1 MEILTVR
8 DLSFK
13 YALGKE
19 DAISGISFGVDEG
32 AFVAVCGPTGCGK
45 STLLRMLKKE
55 LIPMGD
61 VSGEVLLDGVSLSD
75 IDTRTSASAVG
86 FVMQRPEHQIVTDK
100 VWHEL
105 AFGLENLGMP
115 QDVIRRR
122 VSEIASYFDIE
133 DWFEMNVADLSGGQ
147 KQLLNL
153 ASVMV
158 MQPRLLIL
166 HEPTSQLDP
175 IAASDFIAT
184 VRKLNTDMGLTVI
197 MVEHRL
203 QEVIPAASR
212 LLIMDKGRL
221 LHYGPTRQVCEEVSD
236 RPDLLAAM
244 PSTVR
249 LFKIMGGEGDCPLTI
264 SEGRA
269 WAETFGNDV
278 QPVFAASGKAKDG
291 SAPENLGSA
300 GDDGAADK
308 DVPAMEFDDVWFRY
322 GKDLHDVLRGTTLS
336 VKQGEIFCILG
347 GNGSGKTT
355 CLGAAAGLNKP
366 YSGTVKVF
374 GKNVRDYK
382 NQSLYR
388 NCLTMLP
395 QDVQT
400 IFLKNTVREELKDA
414 GESART
420 LPYDI
425 DRLMD
430 KHPYD
435 LSGGEQQLVA
445 LAKVLASEPKLL
457 LLDEPTKGIDTYSSE
472 RISGILKS
480 LRDGGMTIVIVTH
493 DVEFAARTADRCA
506 MFFRG
511 EVTSVDEPR
520 AFFSEN
526 NFYTTTVNRMTRGL
540 FKDCVTLEDAVYALG
555 LQKQAAADKEL

>member
-13 YALGKE
+13 YSLGEKE
-19 DAISGISFGVDEG
+19 AISGISFGVEEG
-32 AFVAVCGPTGCGK
+32 EYVAVCGPTGCGK

-61 VSGEVLLDGVSLSD
+61 VSGEVLLDGKPLAD
-75 IDTRTSASAVG
+75 IDARTSAGAVG

-122 VSEIASYFDIE
+122 VSEIAAYFDIE
-133 DWFEMNVADLSGGQ
+133 DWFEMDVSDLSGGQ

-166 HEPTSQLDP
+166 DEPTSQLDP
-175 IAASDFIAT
+175 IAASDFLST
-184 VRKLNTDMGLTVI
+184 VHKLNSDMGLTVI

-203 QEVIPAASR
+203 QEVIPAAGR
-212 LLIMDKGRL
+212 LLVMDKGRL
-221 LHYGPTRQVCEEVSD
+221 LHYGPTRKVCEAVAD
-236 RPDLLAAM
+236 REDLLAAM

-249 LFKIMGGEGDCPLTI
+249 LFNMMDGKGECPLTI
-264 SEGRA
+264 SEGRR
-269 WAETFGNDV
+269 WVESFGNKV
-278 QPVFAASGKAKDG
+278 QPEFEAEKAGTTAA
-291 SAPENLGSA
+291 A
-300 GDDGAADK
+300 GQEEATETADVTAGNADGAVIDK
-308 DVPAMEFDDVWFRY
+308 NVPALEFSDVWFRY
-322 GKDLHDVLRGTTLS
+322 GRNLHDVLRGTTLK
-336 VKQGEIFCILG
+336 VEQGEIFCILG

-366 YSGTVKVF
+366 YTGTVKVF
-374 GKNVRDYK
+374 GKNVGEYK

-414 GESART
+414 GESAAS

-425 DRLMD
+425 ESLMD

-445 LAKVLASEPKLL
+445 LAKVLASEPRIL
-457 LLDEPTKGIDTYSSE
+457 LLDEPTKGIDTYSAE
-472 RISGILKS
+472 RISGILKK

-511 EVTSVDEPR
+511 EITSVDEPR
-520 AFFSEN
+520 GFFSEN
-526 NFYTTTVNRMTRGL
+526 NFYTTAVNRMTRGS
-540 FKDCVTLEDAVYALG
+540 FKGCVTLEDAVYALK
-555 LQKQAAADKEL
+555 LQK

>member
-13 YALGKE
+13 YSLGVSE
-19 DAISGISFGVDEG
+19 AISGISFGVEEG
-32 AFVAVCGPTGCGK
+32 DFVAVCGPTGCGK

-61 VSGEVLLDGVSLSD
+61 MSGEVLLDGVPLSE
-75 IDTRTSASAVG
+75 IDTKTSASAVG

-105 AFGLENLGMP
+105 AFGLENLGLP

-122 VSEIASYFDIE
+122 VSEIAAYFDIE
-133 DWFEMNVADLSGGQ
+133 DWFEMDVADLSGGQ

-166 HEPTSQLDP
+166 DEPTSQLDP
-175 IAASDFIAT
+175 IAAADFITT
-184 VRKLNTDMGLTVI
+184 VRRLNSDMGLTVI

-203 QEVIPAASR
+203 QEVIPAAGS
-212 LLIMDKGRL
+212 LLVMDKGRL
-221 LHYGPTRQVCEEVSD
+221 LHYGPVRKVCEAVAGRE
-236 RPDLLAAM
+236 DLLAAM

-249 LFKIMGGEGDCPLTI
+249 LFNIMGGKGECPLTI
-264 SEGRA
+264 SEGRR
-269 WAETFGNDV
+269 WVESFGNAV
-278 QPVFAASGKAKDG
+278 QPDFDNS
-291 SAPENLGSA
+291 
-300 GDDGAADK
+300 AADPADGVK
-308 DVPAMEFDDVWFRY
+308 TAAGTSDGTDGPVIDKNVPALELSDVWFRY
-322 GKDLHDVLRGTTLS
+322 GRNLHDVLRGTTLS

-374 GKNVRDYK
+374 GKDIRDYK

-414 GESART
+414 GESAAS

-425 DRLMD
+425 ESLMD

-435 LSGGEQQLVA
+435 LSGGEQQLVG
-445 LAKVLASEPKLL
+445 LAKVLASQPRLL
-457 LLDEPTKGIDTYSSE
+457 LLDEPTKGIDTYSAE
-472 RISGILKS
+472 RISGILKK

-511 EVTSVDEPR
+511 EVTSVDTPR
-520 AFFSEN
+520 PFFSEN
-526 NFYTTTVNRMTRGL
+526 NFYTTAVNRMTRGS
-540 FKDCVTLEDAVYALG
+540 FKGCVTLEDAVCALS
-555 LQKQAAADKEL
+555 LQKKQ

>member
-13 YALGKE
+13 YSLGDK
-19 DAISGISFGVDEG
+19 DAISGISFGVEEG

-61 VSGEVLLDGVSLSD
+61 IKGEVLLDGVPLSG
-75 IDTRTSASAVG
+75 IDARTSASAVG

-105 AFGLENLGMP
+105 AFGLENLGLP

-133 DWFEMNVADLSGGQ
+133 DWFERDVADLSGGQ

-153 ASVMV
+153 ASIMV

-166 HEPTSQLDP
+166 DEPTSQLDP

-203 QEVIPAASR
+203 QEVIPAASM
-212 LLIMDKGRL
+212 LMIMDKGTL
-221 LHYGPTRQVCEEVSD
+221 LHYGPARQVCEEVSD

-249 LFKIMGGEGDCPLTI
+249 LFKAMGGQGRCPLTI
-264 SEGRA
+264 GEGRR
-269 WAETFGNDV
+269 WVESFGCKV
-278 QPVFAASGKAKDG
+278 QPDFKAFDAARDET
-291 SAPENLGSA
+291 PDN
-300 GDDGAADK
+300 
-308 DVPAMEFDDVWFRY
+308 DVPALEFSDVWFRY

-336 VKQGEIFCILG
+336 VEQGEVFCILG

-414 GESART
+414 GDSAAS

-425 DRLMD
+425 ESLMD

-445 LAKVLASEPKLL
+445 LAKVLASQPRIL

-472 RISGILKS
+472 RISGILRS
-480 LRDGGMTIVIVTH
+480 LAESGMTIVLVTH
-493 DVEFAARTADRCA
+493 DVEFAAHTADRCA

-511 EVTSVDEPR
+511 EVTSVGRPR
-520 AFFSEN
+520 EFFSEN
-526 NFYTTTVNRMTRGL
+526 NFYTTAVNRMTRGS
-540 FKDCVTLEDAVYALG
+540 FKGCVTLEDAVYALK
-555 LQKQAAADKEL
+555 LQDREASGAEG